1 MHRYQT
7 VYRDLLG
14 QITSGSLV
22 PGTVLPTEL
31 QLAKAF
37 GVSRPTIRHAPQ
49 MLESEGLVDRRKHR
63 GTMVLESKIEQGF
76 ATSIRSFHD
85 EMRSHN
91 RVALTDV
98 LACSVGPADS
108 HVATQLGLGEGDPV
122 MRLVRVRHADRLPNV
137 LVKTYVPHALYPG
150 IETTDFRTTSLYATM
165 RSMGA
170 PVVRAHRKLDVAL
183 ADREVATA
191 LGIKVASPVF
201 VFHTVAQNADG
212 RHAEYS
218 IATYR
223 GDTNSFEFDTRLE

>member
-22 PGTVLPTEL
+22 PGTVLPTEP

-37 GVSRPTIRHAPQ
+37 GVSRPTIRHALQ

-91 RVALTDV
+91 
-98 LACSVGPADS
+98 
-108 HVATQLGLGEGDPV
+108 

-191 LGIKVASPVF
+191 LGIEVASPVF